1 MMDFVIRLI
10 LIAKPI
16 LSQESVCNVNL
27 DIILKFLK
35 KEKSANRKNSDATM
49 LMEDVYLVE
58 PHSITILKKKLV
70 KLMDA

>member
-27 DIILKFLK
+27 GIILKFLK

>member
-35 KEKSANRKNSDATM
+35 KEKFANRKNSDATM

>member
-27 DIILKFLK
+27 DIILKFPK

>member
-1 MMDFVIRLI
+1 MMDFVIKLI

-16 LSQESVCNVNL
+16 LSQESVYNVKL

-58 PHSITILKKKLV
+58 PHSITILNKKLV
-70 KLMDA
+70 